1 MVYTYYLLIH
11 LLPLLDSYGEDLEKL
26 YENVSVLFYPE
37 YEIKD
42 KINFKTFCDKTKKM
56 KMQ

>member
-1 MVYTYYLLIH
+1 MVYTYHLLIH

-42 KINFKTFCDKTKKM
+42 KINFKTFCDKTKK
-56 KMQ
+56 